1 MAEKTELKA
10 GTQLQNGKYT
20 LEKKIGS
27 GGFGIT
33 YKGVWKI
40 EVPTPLG
47 ATTVDYHVAVKEFFF
62 EEYCSRD
69 IETGRVLVNSEKG
82 QELFD
87 KFKEKLKKE
96 AAILLKLEHPNI
108 VNVSEVFE
116 ENNTAYMVMEYIDG
130 RNLKDLIGKES
141 QYKLDDALKIIKQ
154 VGNALHYIHSHNII
168 HLDVKPANILIDEA
182 GNAKLIDF
190 GIAKQ
195 YTDGNPETQAATV
208 ATFSKGYSPIEQY
221 AVNRKEKYGA
231 HTDVYA
237 LGATC
242 YHCLT
247 GEVPIESATRLEEE
261 LVPPSRLNPQ
271 IPIHVEWA
279 IQKAME
285 LKYKDR
291 FASVAEFI
299 EALDSQ
305 QIDWS
310 GTTQV
315 TREGKTIL
323 QNGLEELD
331 TLYVVAPKATS
342 VSTSEKKTVI
352 SKVNQKKNKGEKSEI
367 LNADS
372 QECRQEEQKQ
382 EKRKL
387 KPVLVWSV
395 SIAVVAIL
403 AIWAAL
409 YLIPVHLPAASNN
422 PVQPVVTP
430 AQPDKEAAPV
440 VTQPKEDQTP
450 ITPEPEPSV
459 TQPAV
464 ENKPSQQMPVA
475 EQPKTQE
482 KTNTQ
487 PVAPSNTVSPSAG
500 ATTAVS
506 TKTISIQ
513 GHTYTGG
520 VKNGKPEGKG
530 KIIYSGNDRV
540 SPDDVKKNMAAPGD
554 YLEGYWHD
562 GLLEKGI
569 LYDRSGTK
577 KATIII
583 GRY

>member
-1 MAEKTELKA
+1 MAEKTELAA
-10 GTQLQNGKYT
+10 GTKLQKGKYI

-47 ATTVDYHVAVKEFFF
+47 STTVDYQIAVKEFFF

-69 IETGRVLVNSEKG
+69 IETGRVIVNSEKG
-82 QELFD
+82 KELFE

-116 ENNTAYMVMEYIDG
+116 ENNTAYMIMEYVDG
-130 RNLKDLIGKES
+130 KNLKDLIGKEN
-141 QYKLDDALKIIKQ
+141 QYQLEDALKIIKQ

-168 HLDVKPANILIDEA
+168 HLDIKPANILIDEA

-195 YTDGNPETQAATV
+195 YSDANPETQAATV

-221 AVNRKEKYGA
+221 AVNRKEKYGP

-247 GEVPIESATRLEEE
+247 GEVPIESAARLEDE
-261 LVPPSRLNPQ
+261 LMPPSKLNPQ

-291 FASVAEFI
+291 FASVADFL
-299 EALDSQ
+299 EALDARPA
-305 QIDWS
+305 
-310 GTTQV
+310 GYHETTDV
-315 TREGKTIL
+315 MMERKTSL
-323 QNGLEELD
+323 KNNLEELD
-331 TLYVVAPKATS
+331 TLYLIAPKVTS
-342 VSTSEKKTVI
+342 APIPEKKTVI
-352 SKVNQKKNKGEKSEI
+352 SKITQRRNKGEKSEI
-367 LNADS
+367 LDTS
-372 QECRQEEQKQ
+372 IQENKQ
-382 EKRKL
+382 EKQVREKQTI
-387 KPVLVWSV
+387 KPVHVRSA
-395 SIAVVAIL
+395 SIAVVVLLAIL
-403 AIWAAL
+403 LAL
-409 YLIPVHLPAASNN
+409 RFIPFHVPVESNN
-422 PVQPVVTP
+422 TTPTETSLPVENEVPQKPEPEVGVEPQVPSQEKIEPQPATVATP
-430 AQPDKEAAPV
+430 AQSKPAAP
-440 VTQPKEDQTP
+440 
-450 ITPEPEPSV
+450 
-459 TQPAV
+459 A
-464 ENKPSQQMPVA
+464 
-475 EQPKTQE
+475 
-482 KTNTQ
+482 
-487 PVAPSNTVSPSAG
+487 TVSM
-500 ATTAVS
+500 
-506 TKTISIQ
+506 KTISIR
-513 GHTYTGG
+513 GHSYTGG

-530 KIIYSGNDRV
+530 KITYTSNDRI
-540 SPDDVKKNMAAPGD
+540 SPDDTKKTMAESGD
-554 YLEGYWHD
+554 YLEGYWRD
-562 GLLEKGI
+562 GLLEQGV
-569 LYDRSGTK
+569 LYDKNGAK